1 MKKQKIC
8 ILMLSCLVLVACG
21 KENAEET
28 TKPNSELKANVHTS
42 IEDVTYD
49 QAIKEADLIAE
60 VKIGKVNDIV
70 EGGNN
75 IVAKTKFEGSIE
87 KVYAGNKK
95 NDEAIYVLQEGKE
108 GMEIEDYPLFQ
119 SGETYILMLVDSGDG
134 KTFWIKGQ
142 VNGTYF
148 VDGDATLKFGDTE
161 PTLPE
166 KKDISDLDETIIE
179 KQEETANNSQ
189 VLDTEAFQ
197 LQLEKDVKE

>member
-8 ILMLSCLVLVACG
+8 ILILSCLVLTACG
-21 KENAEET
+21 KEKAEES
-28 TKPNSELKANVHTS
+28 TKPNNELKASVHTS

-49 QAIKEADLIAE
+49 QVIKEADLIAE
-60 VKIGKVNDIV
+60 VKIGAINNIV

-75 IVAKTKFEGSIE
+75 IVAKTKFEGSLE

-95 NDEAIYVLQEGKE
+95 NNEAIYVLQEGKD

-119 SGETYILMLVDSGDG
+119 PGETYILMLMDSGDG

-148 VDGDATLKFGDTE
+148 VDGDTTLKFGNSE
-161 PTLPE
+161 PGLPDS
-166 KKDISDLDETIIE
+166 KNNLNSALIE
-179 KQEETANNSQ
+179 KLENFNNKVQ
-189 VLDTEAFQ
+189 VLDTIDFREQ
-197 LQLEKDVKE
+197 LDKDLKRK